1 MINKISFLNT
11 AKSAVIFSSIAS
23 IIWAVFAFIFLAL
36 PLTWSFGFIVYLVL
50 AVALPGIALTK
61 IIKVNFTPLEALCV
75 SFGFGVF
82 INVVLYFIVVPLN
95 LTDYTL
101 FGVAIIAIASIISL
115 FLTRKKPFSNAN
127 DTDELKITLF
137 FCTIAAFLTFF
148 TFSAANL
155 NPELSGLRSYFNDT
169 LMSTNLLTSASK
181 TFPFEYQSMA
191 GIPFPYHAFYYSFMA
206 IVKNTLNMPS
216 FEVITKLSLMTVS
229 PFLVATI
236 SIFTKRLVKSKS
248 FFIAT
253 MIVSVVVP
261 CGYTMFYYLYMD
273 VLGYPLGL
281 AFCMLSA
288 YFFFKAESLSRG
300 FSKLHF
306 LSTFFLL
313 MGLGAKGPVAVT
325 FLFGYGIVL
334 FVDLIKSKNL
344 KLIVPKGLLIAISF
358 FVLYFLIY
366 PPGSG
371 SSMSVSLVY
380 TAARTPYGYWLSS
393 FLPYSVAIV
402 ISAIIYALTIFPAI
416 TLAVVGIFVYL
427 KQKNEIKQEY
437 IFFIVSAL
445 VSMVIINIFK
455 QTGSSELYFMMCLF
469 HFGVALLGQ
478 FCENYYKS
486 TEKKSNAKKIL
497 ISFFVVSI
505 VLGFYYSYNYLVKGS
520 IEAVTY
526 SRFSDSLI
534 ITPEQQA
541 SVDPQKRLMSIS
553 PEEYQA
559 LSYIRDNTDQDA
571 IIADGNYIHSISYFY
586 GTAFSERG
594 YFVEGYIY
602 LPSDENN
609 VYRNEYIRRDGIL
622 QFFYKD
628 NDESFAPLIWNK
640 DIDYIVISQI
650 INPGFTMS
658 SEFASEFFSNSQ
670 LAVYEPKI

>member
-1 MINKISFLNT
+1 MTNKILFFNT
-11 AKSAVIFSSIAS
+11 AKSAVIFVAIAS
-23 IIWAVFAFIFLAL
+23 IIWAAFAFLFLAL
-36 PLTWSFGFIVYLVL
+36 PLTWAFGFILYLVL

-61 IIKVNFTPLEALCV
+61 IVRVNFTPLEALCV
-75 SFGFGVF
+75 SFGFGIF
-82 INVVLYFIVVPLN
+82 INIILYFIVVPFN
-95 LTDYTL
+95 LTDHTL
-101 FGVAIIAIASIISL
+101 IGVTIIATASVISL
-115 FLTRKKPFSNAN
+115 FLTRKRSFSGTSDAG
-127 DTDELKITLF
+127 ELKITLF
-137 FCTIAAFLTFF
+137 FCAIAAFLTFF

-206 IVKNTLNMPS
+206 IVKNILNVPS
-216 FEVITKLSLMTVS
+216 FEVITKLSLMTIS

-236 SIFTKRLVKSKS
+236 AIFTNRLVKTRK

-253 MIVSVVVP
+253 MVVSVVLP

-288 YFFFKAESLSRG
+288 YFFFKAESLSVK
-300 FSKLHF
+300 FNKLHF

-334 FVDLIKSKNL
+334 FVDLIKTKNL
-344 KLIVPKGLLIAISF
+344 KSIVPKGLLIAVSF
-358 FVLYFLIY
+358 FILYFLIY

-371 SSMSVSLVY
+371 NSMSVSLVY
-380 TAARTPYGYWLSS
+380 TAVRTPYGYWLSS
-393 FLPYSVAIV
+393 FLPYSVSMV

-416 TLAVVGIFVYL
+416 TLAVIVIFVLL
-427 KQKNEIKQEY
+427 KQKKEMKQEY
-437 IFFIVSAL
+437 VFFIVSAL
-445 VSMVIINIFK
+445 VSMVIINTFK
-455 QTGSSELYFMMCLF
+455 QTGSSELYFIMCLF
-469 HFGVALLGQ
+469 HFGVALLGR
-478 FCENYYKS
+478 FCEKYYA
-486 TEKKSNAKKIL
+486 TTDKKAKTKNVLAI
-497 ISFFVVSI
+497 IFVVSI
-505 VLGFYYSYNYLVKGS
+505 AFGFYYSYNYLVKGS

-541 SVDPQKRLMSIS
+541 SVDIQKRLMSIS

-559 LSYIRDNTDQDA
+559 LSYIRDNTEQDA
-571 IIADGNYIHSISYFY
+571 IIADGNYISSISYFY
-586 GTAFSERG
+586 GSAFSERA

-609 VYRNEYIRRDGIL
+609 LYRSEYIRRDGIL

-628 NDESFAPLIWNK
+628 NDETFAPLIWNN
-640 DIDYIVISQI
+640 DIDYIVVSQI

-658 SEFASEFFSNSQ
+658 HEFANEFFSNSQ
-670 LAVYEPKI
+670 LAVYEPKK